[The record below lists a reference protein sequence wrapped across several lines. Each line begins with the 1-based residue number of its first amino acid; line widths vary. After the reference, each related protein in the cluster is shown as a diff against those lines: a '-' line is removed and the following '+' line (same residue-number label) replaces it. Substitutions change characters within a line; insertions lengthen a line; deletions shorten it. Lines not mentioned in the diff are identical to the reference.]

1 MSGPAPG
8 VVTVASA
15 CCYSL
20 GWPRR
25 PASKCPCCGRRGRR
39 LTREPGRAL
48 PYRNI
53 GLTLPTE
60 LPVLTCRLCRHLST
74 EPSGLE
80 EMRRYW
86 ALLVKP
92 LPSPHSRMRAS

>member
-1 MSGPAPG
+1 MSGPDPG
-8 VVTVASA
+8 VVTVAPA

-25 PASKCPCCGRRGRR
+25 PASKCPCCGRRSLRP
-39 LTREPGRAL
+39 TREPGRAL
-48 PYRNI
+48 RYRNI

-60 LPVLTCRLCRHLST
+60 LPAPTWRLCRHLST
-74 EPSGLE
+74 EPSRLE

-86 ALLVKP
+86 TLLVEP
-92 LPSPHSRMRAS
+92 LPSLRSRMRAS